1 MLLILLQGLAFV
13 LDFFQVKDLSKQ
25 TLKRHW
31 FVDAP
36 PQLPWLN
43 AAKGGDDGAE
53 EKKDGDGGPHPE
65 QVCRRL
71 LLLVD
76 TQAIYRNKLTL
87 NSLSGSSDI

>member
-1 MLLILLQGLAFV
+1 MGGRA
-13 LDFFQVKDLSKQ
+13 DLV
-25 TLKRHW
+25 RG
-31 FVDAP
+31 AP
-36 PQLPWLN
+36 ASWP
-43 AAKGGDDGAE
+43 AKGGDDRAE

-76 TQAIYRNKLTL
+76 TQAIYRNKLAL

>member
-43 AAKGGDDGAE
+43 AARPHCR
-53 EKKDGDGGPHPE
+53 EKLGLQYLQKQILQWLGLQNQFFQGN
-65 QVCRRL
+65 
-71 LLLVD
+71 
-76 TQAIYRNKLTL
+76 TQ
-87 NSLSGSSDI
+87 